1 MRATSR
7 TVRLALAICAAAGSA
22 IPAQAQLNDLVS
34 DSAFRV
40 CADPA
45 NLPMSSAEGGGYENE
60 IAEHL
65 AEALGRELQYTWFPM
80 ATGFLRRTLLDNRC
94 DVIIGY
100 AQGDE
105 MVLNTNH
112 YYTSTHVLVTRAD
125 SELAQVRTLSDPR
138 LSDKR
143 IGVVAG
149 SPPASHVARNG
160 LMGNAKS
167 YELMVDRRV
176 ESPSEQMI
184 ADVLSGETDAA
195 LMWGPIAGPLAQAE
209 GGDLSVVPLINEPGS
224 PRLFYRITM
233 GVRQGEDAWKRELNS
248 LIRQEQA
255 AIDGILTSYG
265 VPLLDDM
272 GTGLKAEMGQ

>member
-7 TVRLALAICAAAGSA
+7 TGLLALALVAAGLTA
-22 IPAQAQLNDLVS
+22 APARAQLNDLVS
-34 DSAFRV
+34 DTALRV

-45 NLPMSSAEGGGYENE
+45 NLPMSSEDGAGYENE

-65 AEALGRELQYTWFPM
+65 AEALDRELQYTWFPM

-125 SELAQVRTLSDPR
+125 SELAEVESLSDAA
-138 LSDKR
+138 LQGKR

-160 LMGNAKS
+160 LMADAKS

-195 LMWGPIAGPLAQAE
+195 LMWGPIGGPLAQAE
-209 GGDLSVVPLINEPGS
+209 GDALAVVPLLNEPDS

-233 GVRQGEDAWKRELNS
+233 GVRQGEDVWKRELNS

-255 AIDGILTSYG
+255 AIDAILARHG

-272 GTGLKAEMGQ
+272 GTTLKAELGQ